1 MPASVVNAIVNL
13 HRAQLQG
20 VIELGGVRRVRA
32 MYEEARAELEAKLA
46 AMRRAGEG
54 QTFGAQHLRMVLLQ
68 VNDGLRTF
76 QQDFGPELS
85 RQARV
90 AADLAQRHLV
100 GAIKKM
106 ERRYSGV
113 EPVLR
118 IEEAGVFERVYKGVE
133 PTLLHRHHTLMSA
146 YSMPTI
152 ERVRKQLALSMLSNE
167 TVDQAV
173 NRVAASG
180 GIFDKERWRADRIV
194 RTESSMAYSVVN
206 QRCMERTSREIPDL
220 RKRWVETMDNRTG
233 EDSKELQGQTV
244 RVDQQFVWRKKT
256 KHGTEEVRLDG
267 PPNRPNCRALVLP
280 WRAEYPGKQ
289 VTSGPVTPK
298 MP

>member
-54 QTFGAQHLRMVLLQ
+54 MTFGAQHLRIVLLQ

-118 IEEAGVFERVYKGVE
+118 IEEAGVFQGVYRGIE

-180 GIFDKERWRADRIV
+180 GIFDRERWRAERIV
-194 RTESSMAYSVVN
+194 RTESAYSYGQTT
-206 QRCMERTSREIPDL
+206 QRCMEHTAHEVPGL
-220 RKRWVETMDNRTG
+220 LKRLVTTFDSRTG
-233 EDSKELQGQTV
+233 KDSVVLNGQTV
-244 RVDQQFVWRKKT
+244 PVNKPFVWMKKT
-256 KHGTEEVRLDG
+256 KAGVERVEYDA
-267 PPNRPNCRALVLP
+267 PPNRPNDRECVVP
-280 WRAEYPGKQ
+280 WRRDYPEPAAKP
-289 VTSGPVTPK
+289 GPVTPR

>member
-54 QTFGAQHLRMVLLQ
+54 MTFGAQHLRIVLLQ

-133 PTLLHRHHTLMSA
+133 PTLLHRYHKLVGNYPMATL
-146 YSMPTI
+146 

-180 GIFDKERWRADRIV
+180 GIFDKEKWRADRIV
-194 RTESSMAYSVVN
+194 RTEMNYSYGVAN
-206 QRCMERTSREIPDL
+206 QKCLENTAREVPHL
-220 RKRWVETMDNRTG
+220 LKRIVETMDNRTG
-233 EDSKELQGQTV
+233 KDSVQLNGQV
-244 RVDQQFVWRKKT
+244 QPIDKPFIWMKKT
-256 KHGTEEVRLDG
+256 KHGTERVEYFQ
-267 PPNRPNCRALVLP
+267 PPNRSNDRGLAIP
-280 WRAEYPGKQ
+280 WRHDYPEPAAKP
-289 VTSGPVTPK
+289 GPVTPR